1 MIKKLLVILVIA
13 VVTKGCCKPDANID
27 NPCGEQCPPLETC
40 VSGTCQCQEQTIR
53 VGKNCEVFYEDSYFA
68 IVDHCRCIDKEMLIT
83 TLPKQVGTSIN
94 NYSMGEVIIAEHNL
108 GSPLFASYYDNPEPE
123 GDSIVA
129 FDFYASRCYIDS
141 VGCTALLTGKFI
153 GTDTFDAWIKWYP
166 YNTLPVSNPDVKD
179 SCHVVF
185 IKPKK

>member
-1 MIKKLLVILVIA
+1 MKKLLTIVTIAIVLVQ
-13 VVTKGCCKPDANID
+13 GCCKPDIYID
-27 NPCGEQCPPLETC
+27 NPCGGVCYVNEEC
-40 VSGTCQCQEQTIR
+40 VDGTCKCQEQTIR
-53 VGKNCEVFYEDSYFA
+53 IGKNCEVYYDDSFFA
-68 IVDHCRCIDKEMLIT
+68 IVDHCRCINREMLIT
-83 TLPKQVGTSIN
+83 LPRQVGTTIN

-123 GDSIVA
+123 GDSVVA

-141 VGCTALLTGKFI
+141 IGCTALLAGKFI
-153 GTDTFDAWIKWYP
+153 GTDTFDGWIKWYP

-185 IKPKK
+185 VKPKK